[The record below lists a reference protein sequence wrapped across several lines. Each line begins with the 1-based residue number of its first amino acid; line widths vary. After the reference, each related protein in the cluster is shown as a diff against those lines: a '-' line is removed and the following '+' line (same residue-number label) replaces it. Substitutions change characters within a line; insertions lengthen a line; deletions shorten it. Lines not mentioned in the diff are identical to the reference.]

1 MVPIPSTTHWLLR
14 VKNSRLTTGK
24 SDHEAV
30 KVLSTNFLHDSPDFT
45 NTEPTASLGPFPSWG
60 DPKKIVAM
68 DPWGHLA
75 PWLFKDIIEKD
86 DSECEVFVLL
96 GSTDFNAL

>member
-1 MVPIPSTTHWLLR
+1 MCDPENVRGP
-14 VKNSRLTTGK
+14 RLTA
-24 SDHEAV
+24 DER
-30 KVLSTNFLHDSPDFT
+30 PDFT

-68 DPWGHLA
+68 DPWGHIA

-86 DSECEVFVLL
+86 DSMIDSCLF
-96 GSTDFNAL
+96 

>member
-1 MVPIPSTTHWLLR
+1 MHWLLPVR
-14 VKNSRLTTGK
+14 NSRPTTGTCNPVI
-24 SDHEAV
+24 V
-30 KVLSTNFLHDSPDFT
+30 KAAYTNSVYDSPDFT

-86 DSECEVFVLL
+86 DSMY
-96 GSTDFNAL
+96 